1 MTPVA
6 GEGDARHDAMGAP
19 VLGARVETPRLALEP
34 LRLAH
39 AVACYPS
46 FAQPSLYR
54 YIELPMPGDEPE
66 LRRRF
71 AGWIKGSG
79 RPAERWGNWIAFD
92 RRSGM
97 PAGWFQATVLADHAD
112 IAYLVFDEFQRRGMA
127 VEAVQA
133 LCDHLFAA
141 TPIAE
146 IRAQT
151 DDRNK
156 GSIRVAVGA
165 GFVPDPEPV
174 DSTLHGVPTRDLVFR
189 RRRPPPA

>member
-1 MTPVA
+1 MSAA
-6 GEGDARHDAMGAP
+6 GSAAAIQ
-19 VLGARVETPRLALEP
+19 TPRLTLEP

-39 AVACYPS
+39 ATACFPA

-54 YIELPMPGDEPE
+54 YIEMAVPADEPE

-79 RPAERWGNWIAFD
+79 REREKWGNWIAVE
-92 RRSGM
+92 RRSGK
-97 PAGWFQATVLADHAD
+97 PAGWFQATIHERAAD

-133 LCDHLFAA
+133 LCAHLFAA
-141 TPIAE
+141 LPLDE

-151 DDRNK
+151 DARND
-156 GSIRVAVGA
+156 GSIRVAIAA
-165 GFVPDPEPV
+165 GFTADPQPV
-174 DSTLHGVPTRDLVFR
+174 ASSLHGEATLDLVFR
-189 RRRPPPA
+189 CRRPAPAPH